1 LPTIGGGVL
10 SIAWLAVCIT
20 VIEQQLLW
28 SDLLLL
34 LPHELGGMAAG
45 VFTPLALLWMVIAF
59 FEGGRRLRHETE
71 SLRWHLKRLA
81 YPSGGARTRMD
92 EITSP
97 CAARPRS

>member
-1 LPTIGGGVL
+1 
-10 SIAWLAVCIT
+10 
-20 VIEQQLLW
+20 
-28 SDLLLL
+28 
-34 LPHELGGMAAG
+34 
-45 VFTPLALLWMVIAF
+45 VIAF